1 MGATFGIVAGS
12 ALAALILPATASFV
26 TVVTIGV
33 LTGIVADFAWEYMV
47 PDWLKKLGTDIL
59 SNIYDKVSENIPV
72 LIEAVK
78 TTGSPFGST
87 FKDIFSKINKD
98 VVAFFVDEKTG
109 EPIGKI
115 ENNKFDIFKP
125 VSKEEYEQLF
135 REVIDAK
142 EITELTVNGETFTIN
157 DAASSTVIRN
167 NLNNIAPESFITSNI
182 LIHPGE
188 KLQLG
193 NGKDFYTIKKHD
205 TIAAIAKANGIKVKE
220 LVALNPWLVD
230 KNRITFHQDKLIMPE
245 GVSLA
250 IDTHTNHEYGD
261 EETRAAVAIAQNGS
275 SSQNGSTHRLTSNI
289 NHPLSVS
296 GTSGRDYLA
305 DFDGGDDKFYGS
317 LKGGDTFAGGKGN
330 DTYYLRLSGKLDD
343 TVIDSEGRN
352 RIYVLDEQGNLVR
365 LTGGTRDKDRLP
377 AHTFISDDG
386 EFIYRADENN
396 TLTVVRTR
404 DVLKAGSGDLKE
416 GLAKLF
422 PASSDGSRTSGGGG
436 TGGSGTSGSD
446 AVPAVPEAGK
456 ALIPNYKNGDF
467 GIRLREDPRE
477 EDPYPEV
484 PQSEGG
490 APSTE
495 EGRNATSPIVIDL
508 DGNGVQTHALK
519 SQIVRFDLDNNG
531 FAERAG
537 WTDGRDG
544 FLVRDID
551 GNGRID
557 NGGELFG
564 NHTKL
569 HNGEKAANGFEALK
583 ELDDDGDGK
592 ITRAD
597 KAWSELRVWQDR
609 NQDAWS
615 AKGEL
620 YTLDELGIESIN
632 TAYTDSK
639 LVDTAGNA
647 HRQVSAATKR
657 DGTRLS
663 VADVWFAADLADT
676 RQTGSWTPSEAVFR
690 LPEIRGFGNVPDL
703 RRAMAGNPALQN
715 AVEEYLA
722 ADSAQRK
729 LLLDP
734 LIYLWTGV
742 ETVDK
747 QSRGSYIDARQLA
760 ALEALTGEKFLQNGS
775 NSQPWQHAGKILQ
788 KEYRKFAA
796 YVAAHLDAH
805 NHPVFAR
812 ITDDET
818 GENTYDRAVLNA
830 EIAKLLA
837 QKNFP
842 KVIELAALARNL
854 DTYKDWKVQAAALL
868 DFELIRSELSKMYQH
883 NPQEAF
889 VWLGKLLT
897 EGGQEDWIDGRIL
910 LAQYVWEARKA
921 GTLETFVAALG
932 KETLAL
938 LNRTQGESGNNILQS
953 LEWDAKKDVSMYGNA
968 GDDTLIGGDGND
980 WLDGG
985 EGDDTLIGG
994 AGNDK
999 LYGSDGND
1007 LLDGGDGDDM
1017 LDANGG
1023 DDTLIGGAGNDNL
1036 NGGAGDDTLIG
1047 GAGND
1052 KLYGGAGDDTYVF
1065 AKGHGSD
1072 YVADEQGKQVFRFDG
1087 INAGEMQFRR
1097 IGNDLELFGY
1107 NGSDSVKIGNYFWSD
1122 AYRNIE
1128 FQFADQT
1135 INKPDIAHYANAANN
1150 LVQTM
1155 AAFGNGGSA
1164 GVGLTDTAVQPVQPL
1179 LATSSV

>member
-1023 DDTLIGGAGNDNL
+1023 DDTLIGGAGND
-1036 NGGAGDDTLIG
+1036 
-1047 GAGND
+1047 